1 MTPDA
6 ANTVPPPPH
15 LPPPASPSEL
25 SRLSALCLRCPCNS
39 IPFQG
44 LIPPPPSRRQQYAG
58 SPLSGLRSP
67 PFCLLQLPLF
77 FAHLWEKIPTSV
89 RAPTAR
95 VALISARPGLGCPPR
110 CQLRQ
115 YLPQFPEDAQGGGPG
130 QVSARLRPTSPPPP
144 TKVSHRRVLDFTLFC
159 SLSRLFWRRKNITE
173 RKQPERGRWSRTAG
187 TGGRWAESRGRVDR
201 LGPGVLLPLP

>member
-1 MTPDA
+1 MPQTPF
-6 ANTVPPPPH
+6 P
-15 LPPPASPSEL
+15 LPPTCSLPPAPRSL
-25 SRLSALCLRCPCNS
+25 AGCQRSA
-39 IPFQG
+39 
-44 LIPPPPSRRQQYAG
+44 YAVPATRSHFKALYLLPQVVAN
-58 SPLSGLRSP
+58 SPLVVPSQVSP

-95 VALISARPGLGCPPR
+95 VALISVRPGLGCPPR

-115 YLPQFPEDAQGGGPG
+115 YLPQFPEAAQGGGPG